1 MFNVKIIFTAPKR
14 TQKEVEE
21 MFRNEKEKE
30 RNQLLLNKEKLEE
43 NKCST
48 NYSND
53 LDAGKKINV
62 WIYRMEGGTQHN
74 RIQIKCK
81 NYIVSLYTRLII
93 IVKNQF
99 L

>member
-1 MFNVKIIFTAPKR
+1 MFNVNIIFTAPKR

-48 NYSND
+48 NYNND

-62 WIYRMEGGTQHN
+62 WIYRMEGSTQHN

-81 NYIVSLYTRLII
+81 NILFIIVSLYT
-93 IVKNQF
+93 
-99 L
+99 